1 MSKPFRL
8 ALILSAVGA
17 FATAAVSGENLNLF
31 DIGLGAAVW
40 FGIGYGI
47 GSWILRGTRS
57 DDDAS
62 PRPRTHEQVIAGDR
76 DIVYTFDDDRMT
88 ASLEANL
95 RQRSI
100 PWTRDGEELII
111 DKEHEVVAD
120 ELIAR
125 AKRQAN
131 RDSDTS
137 QAPVRH
143 SHFVER
149 DEQNCSAHGKRH
161 CEECVVDAPLDI
173 ERLSRSEV
181 AEALRQIKALHD
193 DGLLND
199 AEYEAKRQ
207 RLANQL

>member
-1 MSKPFRL
+1 VRKRVGIVTSVVLTVGLYTRQAEEGTIDLWLLLFSAIAGYWL
-8 ALILSAVGA
+8 GHGLVVAL
-17 FATAAVSGENLNLF
+17 
-31 DIGLGAAVW
+31 
-40 FGIGYGI
+40 
-47 GSWILRGTRS
+47 GTRS
-57 DDDAS
+57 DDAS
-62 PRPRTHEQVIAGDR
+62 PRLRTHEQAIAGDQE
-76 DIVYTFDDDRMT
+76 IVYTFDDDRVT

-125 AKRQAN
+125 AKKQAN

-173 ERLSRSEV
+173 ERLSRSAV